1 MTQAR
6 SLPQDE
12 IDALL
17 EKVGNR
23 RHGQRNQLI
32 LQFMYWAGLRVGEV
46 AALTIANVVER
57 DGRVKREIRLEAH
70 QTKGDR
76 GRVVVL
82 PRRLQESISI
92 YLAGEKKSIDKP
104 LFLSQKRVAFT
115 ADTLQGVLS
124 CLYKSLGYDGCSS
137 HSGRRSF
144 LTNLAAHGVSARVL
158 QELAGHR
165 HLATTQRYIDVND
178 AMKRE
183 AVELI

>member
-6 SLPQDE
+6 SLSQEE
-12 IDALL
+12 IDLL
-17 EKVGNR
+17 LDKVLGC
-23 RHGQRNQLI
+23 RHGRRNQLI
-32 LQFMYWAGLRVGEV
+32 LQLMYWAGLRVGEV
-46 AALTIANVVER
+46 AALTIGNIVEK

-76 GRVVVL
+76 GRVAVL
-82 PRRLQESISI
+82 PKRLQESIAS
-92 YLAGEKKSIDKP
+92 YLNGTKHSLDKP

-115 ADTLQGVLS
+115 ADTLQCVLAS
-124 CLYKSLGYDGCSS
+124 LYKSLGFDGCSS

-144 LTNLAAHGVSARVL
+144 LTNLAARGVSARVL

-178 AMKRE
+178 AMKRQ